1 MIIRFD
7 YACFLIYLLSLN
19 YLQYKSLV
27 VTLDAWSHGKFEIKK
42 YKIKKSRFTQT
53 IDFTFMS

>member
-1 MIIRFD
+1 MLVSLFT
-7 YACFLIYLLSLN
+7 CFLFN
-19 YLQYKSLV
+19 YLKYKYLV

-42 YKIKKSRFTQT
+42 YKIKKSKFTQT